1 MAKKNISYREA
12 IAEIELIV
20 KKIEN
25 DEADVDELAGNVKR
39 VAELIKICKEKLF
52 KAEKEVKDII
62 DKID

>member
-1 MAKKNISYREA
+1 MAKKSISYKDA

-25 DEADVDELAGNVKR
+25 EESDVDELAGNVKR
-39 VAELIKICKEKLF
+39 VAELIRICKEKLY

>member
-1 MAKKNISYREA
+1 MAKKNISYKEA

-25 DEADVDELAGNVKR
+25 DETDVDELAGNVKR
-39 VAELIKICKEKLF
+39 VAELIKICKEKLY

>member
-25 DEADVDELAGNVKR
+25 DEADVDELAENVKR

>member
-25 DEADVDELAGNVKR
+25 DEADVDELAENVKR

-52 KAEKEVKDII
+52 KAEKEVKDIN

>member
-1 MAKKNISYREA
+1 MAKKSISYREA

-20 KKIEN
+20 TKIEN